1 MDCIGER
8 ILNAFCG
15 AVAVYDE
22 ECKTFCFQYCPEKV
36 VQLLG
41 YDMPYF
47 DRHFSKD
54 ALGLLCDEDRMEV
67 EHAIMSAK
75 SRHIGI
81 KVYSPVKEKTG
92 CLKWYKIEGWED
104 GTTYCLLFGG
114 MSQET

>member
-47 DRHFSKD
+47 DLNFSKD
-54 ALGLLCDEDRMEV
+54 VTRTEWKWSMQLCPQ
-67 EHAIMSAK
+67 SP
-75 SRHIGI
+75 GI
-81 KVYSPVKEKTG
+81 
-92 CLKWYKIEGWED
+92 
-104 GTTYCLLFGG
+104 
-114 MSQET
+114 

>member
-81 KVYSPVKEKTG
+81 KVYSPVKEKTS
-92 CLKWYKIEGWED
+92 CLKWYKIDNFSE
-104 GTTYCLLFGG
+104 
-114 MSQET
+114 SQ

>member
-47 DRHFSKD
+47 DLHFSKD
-54 ALGLLCDEDRMEV
+54 ALGLLCVRTEWKWSMQLCPQ
-67 EHAIMSAK
+67 SP
-75 SRHIGI
+75 GI
-81 KVYSPVKEKTG
+81 
-92 CLKWYKIEGWED
+92 
-104 GTTYCLLFGG
+104 
-114 MSQET
+114 

>member
-47 DRHFSKD
+47 DSVKMPWGFCVTRTEWKWSMQ
-54 ALGLLCDEDRMEV
+54 LCPQ
-67 EHAIMSAK
+67 SP
-75 SRHIGI
+75 GI
-81 KVYSPVKEKTG
+81 
-92 CLKWYKIEGWED
+92 
-104 GTTYCLLFGG
+104 
-114 MSQET
+114 